1 MDWLRALFRPKGS
14 LPQPFFLPEA
24 SWHRRISP
32 EAMAGVEAICP
43 PRRYRKGEAIFLP
56 GDPATGF
63 FILVEGWVR
72 LILPTAKG
80 ERTLALLGE
89 GDIFG
94 ESFLTGKPTQ
104 ATAALVQ
111 SPEAVVCPVSREQFL
126 EIART
131 LPEVVLAFASLLA
144 ERVRQLTE
152 EIGQGT
158 PPAPVRVGR
167 LLLSLGRRFGKTGR
181 GEGIR
186 LELGL
191 SQEELATFCGV
202 TRVTVA
208 QAFRLFRA
216 EGAMGKEG
224 SGYVLYPDR
233 LEKLLEAWESPFS
246 E

>member
-1 MDWLRALFRPKGS
+1 MDWLRALFRPRGS

-43 PRRYRKGEAIFLP
+43 PRRFHRGEAIFLP
-56 GDPATGF
+56 QDPATGF
-63 FILVEGWVR
+63 FILVEGRVR
-72 LILPTAKG
+72 LVLPTAKG

-111 SPEAVVCPVSREQFL
+111 SPEAMVCPVSREQFL

-131 LPEVVLAFASLLA
+131 LPEVALAFAALLA
-144 ERVRQLTE
+144 ER
-152 EIGQGT
+152 IGQLAEEVAQGT
-158 PPAPVRVGR
+158 LPAPVRVGR
-167 LLLSLGRRFGKTGR
+167 LLLNLGRRFGKV
-181 GEGIR
+181 GENGSIR
-186 LELGL
+186 LDLGL
-191 SQEELATFCGV
+191 SQEELGTFCGV

-216 EGAMGKEG
+216 EGALENRG
-224 SGYVLYPDR
+224 SGYVLFPDR
-233 LEKLLEAWESPFS
+233 LESLLETLEIP
-246 E
+246 